1 MRLKLFLLTL
11 GMLMLGS
18 AAKAQWGNNPTTRLT
33 TTDSVLIGTNP
44 ISSILAVHGQTTLR
58 RLGSSTPLLSLT
70 TGQNDWGHFRQYLN
84 GTDNVFTDYS
94 LQPPNNS
101 GNGTFSFFFNT
112 NTTGTKRVNFYRGN
126 GAPTIS
132 ASIGV
137 DGENTYFNATGG
149 FLGIGHNSP
158 SAALDV
164 LGGFRLRNANN
175 HTFLTVIDQA
185 GNLVFQ
191 RDGGRTAMTIHDD
204 QGWVSV
210 GSLSSPSTFRTYG
223 RGIFQELEIRS
234 GADLSEKFLVSP
246 VDKKEAIVPG
256 LLVSIDPSKPGQLIV
271 TSSAYDHKVAGIISG
286 ANGINTG
293 LQLGQEGSI
302 ADGDQA
308 VALSGR
314 VYVFADASNG
324 PIQAGDLLTSSSLPG
339 HVMKAKKA
347 AKAHGAIV
355 GKAMTELA
363 SGTGYVLV
371 LVNLQ

>member
-1 MRLKLFLLTL
+1 
-11 GMLMLGS
+11 
-18 AAKAQWGNNPTTRLT
+18 
-33 TTDSVLIGTNP
+33 
-44 ISSILAVHGQTTLR
+44 
-58 RLGSSTPLLSLT
+58 
-70 TGQNDWGHFRQYLN
+70 
-84 GTDNVFTDYS
+84 
-94 LQPPNNS
+94 
-101 GNGTFSFFFNT
+101 
-112 NTTGTKRVNFYRGN
+112 
-126 GAPTIS
+126 
-132 ASIGV
+132 
-137 DGENTYFNATGG
+137 
-149 FLGIGHNSP
+149 
-158 SAALDV
+158 
-164 LGGFRLRNANN
+164 
-175 HTFLTVIDQA
+175 
-185 GNLVFQ
+185 
-191 RDGGRTAMTIHDD
+191 MTIHDD

-234 GADLSEKFLVSP
+234 GADLSEKFQVSP
-246 VDKKEAIVPG
+246 SDKKEAVVPG

-347 AKAHGAIV
+347 AKAQGAIV